1 MGEGE
6 AAAVYVVTYDV
17 ITMEWSV
24 SPKKDIPTPIVAEKA
39 YDLKNYK
46 TGKMIINDPSVS
58 ITLDDASDIKNGL
71 VFRGTYAEFH
81 GEGFAKTPVTIN
93 PKKAEAII
101 DFKGTNMQK
110 VIIDGTKVK
119 EIRGAENIQAIEYIK
134 GATAEQIKFFNS
146 KGEPIVVPSFSDEN
160 KAPVVKKA
168 IPNQTVEVGESLSI
182 QLTDHFS
189 DPENDKLTFT
199 ATKGTLDGA
208 SLNLALE
215 EGSHLVGVTASD
227 GEKSITINFSV
238 TVNAVYR
245 IANRYLLQRCDGQRR
260 TSIKEC
266 VA

>member
-93 PKKAEAII
+93 PKKADAII

-110 VIIDGTKVK
+110 VIIDGKKVK

-134 GATAEQIKFFNS
+134 GASAEQIQFFNS
-146 KGEPIVVPSFSDEN
+146 KGEPIEVPSSSGEN

-168 IPNQTVEVGESLSI
+168 IPNQTVNAGESLSI
-182 QLTDHFS
+182 QLTDHFT
-189 DPENDKLTFT
+189 DPENDELTFT
-199 ATKGTLDGA
+199 LRKA
-208 SLNLALE
+208 
-215 EGSHLVGVTASD
+215 
-227 GEKSITINFSV
+227 
-238 TVNAVYR
+238 Y
-245 IANRYLLQRCDGQRR
+245 
-260 TSIKEC
+260 
-266 VA
+266 